1 MTMLKLLYSH
11 LSESVSDVFKI
22 IFSSDMDVI
31 SKEAKKNFSNKH
43 DMKAFS
49 DAVNKLREQDNL
61 RSIGKSSNDSPT
73 ATFRLHNNKE
83 ITLTR

>member
-1 MTMLKLLYSH
+1 MMTMFKIFYSH

-22 IFSSDMDVI
+22 LFSSDMDVI
-31 SKEAKKNFSNKH
+31 SDEAKKNFSNKE

-49 DAVNKLREQDNL
+49 EAINKLREQDGRNVD
-61 RSIGKSSNDSPT
+61 SDGMSS
-73 ATFRLHNNKE
+73 ATFKLHNNKE